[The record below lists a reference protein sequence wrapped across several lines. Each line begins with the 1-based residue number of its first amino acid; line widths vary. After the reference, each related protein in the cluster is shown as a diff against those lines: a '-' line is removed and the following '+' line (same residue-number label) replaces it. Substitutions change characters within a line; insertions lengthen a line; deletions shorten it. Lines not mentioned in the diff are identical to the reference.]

1 MDSTESYEI
10 KCINATEKGYYFA
23 VYLTN
28 PFDQMNSVAWQVTGV
43 PHKGEVPSQSMLRW
57 QLNFGVAMANWDE
70 HNEKY
75 SIFKAVDAKPGNI
88 YEVVESSDD
97 VLSIEP
103 NPIGSA
109 APELLW
115 LKNNT
120 NKPLHLGF
128 TINDKLIVVEVIEG
142 GETFMYNMPTKYW
155 VACFRH
161 RAMQEG
167 NILDTAVAIGPVQV
181 EFKKGYTCCKVEAAV
196 DGGRHYLKE
205 PVFYSSDTFGE

>member
-10 KCINATEKGYYFA
+10 KCINTTEKGYYFA
-23 VYLTN
+23 IYLTN

-43 PHKGEVPSQSMLRW
+43 LRKGAGSSQSTLRW
-57 QLNFGVAMANWDE
+57 QLNFGVAIAKWDE
-70 HNEKY
+70 YNKKY
-75 SIFKAVDAKPGNI
+75 TKRQALNANPGKI
-88 YEVVESSDD
+88 YEVVESSKDI
-97 VLSIEP
+97 LSIAP

-115 LKNNT
+115 LRNNT

-128 TINDKLIVVEVIEG
+128 TINDKLIVVERIEG
-142 GETFMYNMPTKYW
+142 GETFMYNMPAKYW

-181 EFKKGYTCCKVEAAV
+181 EFKKGYTCCKVEAAI